1 MVEWEGEV
9 LPVGASDGRIV
20 RVTSDRIEYID
31 LAGQDQVID
40 LDECARN
47 WVQYCKHHRRDFIL
61 MPGATQE
68 SVDAWN
74 ARCVGRRGGES
85 TLYWV
90 ELMNERKTLF
100 EFETRE
106 ARVRL
111 LAPLMA
117 AGWHTFDNE

>member
-9 LPVGASDGRIV
+9 IPVGASDTRIV
-20 RVTSDRIEYID
+20 RVTPDRIEYID
-31 LAGQDQVID
+31 LAGQEKVID

-47 WVQYCKHHRRDFIL
+47 WLQYCKDHSRDFIL

-68 SVDAWN
+68 SVAAWN
-74 ARCVGRRGGES
+74 ARCVGRRGGGG

-90 ELMNERKTLF
+90 ELMNERKTRF
-100 EFETRE
+100 EFETWE
-106 ARVRL
+106 ARVHL